1 VTETGLVGLQEED
14 PFEES
19 VLNSRNIPSLPFP
32 EEQEPGIKDM
42 HYTCAYRQY
51 GRILMEYIDAAA
63 GSRTRT

>member
-19 VLNSRNIPSLPFP
+19 VLNSGNIPSLPFP
-32 EEQEPGIKDM
+32 EEQEPGIKDIRN
-42 HYTCAYRQY
+42 YE
-51 GRILMEYIDAAA
+51 RILMEYIDAAA